1 MKPSL
6 LRKADRM
13 KKDRAPA
20 PRVHIFWWELDETYD
35 MVQARIRAKIASGEA
50 SESDRFITYTWTRPK
65 GEGANG

>member
-13 KKDRAPA
+13 TKDRTPE

-35 MVQARIRAKIASGEA
+35 MVEARIRAKIASGEA

-65 GEGANG
+65 GDGAGG